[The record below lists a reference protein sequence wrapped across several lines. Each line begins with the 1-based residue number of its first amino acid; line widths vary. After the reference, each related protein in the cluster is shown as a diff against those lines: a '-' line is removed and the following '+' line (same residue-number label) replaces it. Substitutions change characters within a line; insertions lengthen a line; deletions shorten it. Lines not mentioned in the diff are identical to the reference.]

1 MNRGGTGIPISLETV
16 HNGYGENTIAWYPTA
31 ANPTV
36 RPSPVAPATD
46 TTVAIHVTNVL
57 INGSPQNF
65 SYQVII
71 FDPTISSGPSVV
83 SMNPQS
89 GNGVAQTFTFTFDD
103 TAGYANLDVINVLIN
118 SSLDGRFGC
127 YIAYDRP
134 SNVLYLMNDNSTA
147 LLPGLI
153 LNGLGTT
160 SNSYCSIQ
168 GAGSSVVGN
177 GSALTLTLNI
187 AFNTV
192 NFAGDK
198 VIYLAARDLTAGNTG
213 WQTRGVWRV
222 PAASGSTLT
231 VASLTPGSGI
241 GSPQTFVVA
250 YHDPTS
256 ALNITNAQLLIN
268 ADLNGNNACYLGY
281 VRTTNLLYLVND
293 SSPGLQPPIT
303 PNSGTGTA
311 QNSQCILNGAGTTV
325 SVSGA
330 DLTLTVNLAFKAAFS
345 GPKVAYGAA
354 QTGIGGNTG
363 WQARGVWTV
372 P

>member
-1 MNRGGTGIPISLETV
+1 
-16 HNGYGENTIAWYPTA
+16 
-31 ANPTV
+31 
-36 RPSPVAPATD
+36 
-46 TTVAIHVTNVL
+46 
-57 INGSPQNF
+57 
-65 SYQVII
+65 
-71 FDPTISSGPSVV
+71 
-83 SMNPQS
+83 
-89 GNGVAQTFTFTFDD
+89 
-103 TAGYANLDVINVLIN
+103 
-118 SSLDGRFGC
+118 
-127 YIAYDRP
+127 
-134 SNVLYLMNDNSTA
+134 
-147 LLPGLI
+147 LPGLV

-222 PAASGSTLT
+222 PAASGSTST

-241 GSPQTFVVA
+241 GSPQTFVVT

-303 PNSGTGTA
+303 TNSGTGTA